1 MTPQLET
8 SPVPNVDADKRVR
21 RVELLISNLL
31 RVGVLA
37 SLALVIIGTVVTFV
51 HHPEYFSSPADFE
64 RLVRPGAAFPHSLGD
79 VIQGI
84 LLWRGQAIVTA
95 GLLLLI
101 ATPVMRVAV
110 SIFAFVYQEDR
121 TFTYITALVLF
132 LLLLSFFLGK
142 VE

>member
-1 MTPQLET
+1 MKWRLE
-8 SPVPNVDADKRVR
+8 SSAISRDDADERVR
-21 RVELLISNLL
+21 RVELVISNLL
-31 RVGVLA
+31 RGGVLA
-37 SLALVIIGTVVTFV
+37 SLALVVAGTIVSFV
-51 HHPEYFSSPADFE
+51 HHPEYFSSPADFQ
-64 RLVRPGAAFPHSLGD
+64 RLVEPGAAFPHSLQE
-79 VIQGI
+79 VIQGM
-84 LLWRGQAIVTA
+84 LLFHGQAIVTA

-110 SIFAFVYQEDR
+110 SIFAFIYQQDR